1 MAFFRGTSGDDRLP
15 DPQDP
20 LADNSGDD
28 ILVGFEGNDILVG
41 GSGNDILVGFEGNDI
56 LDGGAGN
63 DILGSDPSDIFF
75 PSDETGNDTL
85 LGGDGNDK
93 LFGGEG
99 DDRLIGGNG
108 YDLIYPGRGVGTDTV
123 VFSGNRADYI
133 VSQYVEI
140 STSENKIS
148 VVNIDPLAADAGA
161 TIVGSV
167 EFLEFSDFSLEGT
180 DLYGPGIGVTIQGT
194 SAADRIS
201 ATRTAPGEPLPT
213 IRNDVIFGNDG
224 NDTIDGLA
232 GADTMIGGNGNDTYY
247 VSTSS
252 SDSRK
257 DLVVELEN
265 GGIDTVVIAG
275 GIGVTLDNWVENLR
289 IISTTG
295 GGSGIGNSS
304 NNRMT
309 GTDFFDGLIGLD
321 GNDVLDGGLGADD
334 MYGGPGND
342 TYFVTQGDLVVE
354 LSDEGTDL
362 VYSSSN
368 YTLKANF
375 ENLTLRDN
383 AISGNGNGLA
393 NRITGNS
400 SDNILRGFAGNDALD
415 GKIGADVMSGYTDND
430 TYHVDN
436 AGDQTIENLDE
447 GIDRVIATLDW
458 TLAENTENLTLSS
471 AAMSGIGNALNN
483 SMTGNAESNTLYGLD
498 GNDTL
503 NGGLGADLM
512 DGGLGNDSF
521 YVDHA
526 GDVIIDEGGIDII
539 HSTIDLVLGDGIE
552 NLTLGSNAISGTG
565 NAFANRIVG
574 NSAANILEGRDGLDV
589 LTGGFGADQF
599 VFGPA
604 MISSADRITDFF
616 SGEDKLVFTGSDYG
630 LPAGS
635 LAAGML
641 QFGTNATSDNSAFL
655 FNTANKSL
663 SWDTN
668 GVGAGGLVKLATVS
682 GVTTLIESDF
692 YLV

>member
-1 MAFFRGTSGDDRLP
+1 MAFFRGTSGDDHLP

-20 LADNSGDD
+20 LSDNSGDD
-28 ILVGFEGNDILVG
+28 VLVGLAGNDILEG
-41 GSGNDILVGFEGNDI
+41 GTGDDFLVGFEGNDI

-63 DILGSDPSDIFF
+63 DIVGSDPSDIFF

-85 LGGDGNDK
+85 MGGDGNDK
-93 LFGGEG
+93 LFGGDG

-108 YDLIYPGRGVGTDTV
+108 YDLIYPGRGVGTDTA
-123 VFSGNRADYI
+123 VFSGTRADYI
-133 VSQYVEI
+133 VSQYVNI
-140 STSENKIS
+140 FTSENMIS

-161 TIVGSV
+161 TIVGGID
-167 EFLEFSDFSLEGT
+167 FLEFSDFSLEGI

-201 ATRTAPGEPLPT
+201 ATRTVPGESLPT

-257 DLVVELEN
+257 DIVVELEN
-265 GGIDTVVIAG
+265 GGIDMVVIAG
-275 GIGVTLDNWVENLR
+275 GSGVTLDNWVENLR
-289 IISTTG
+289 IVSTTG
-295 GGSGIGNSS
+295 GGSGVGNSS

-309 GTDFFDGLIGLD
+309 GTDFADFLSGLD
-321 GNDVLDGGLGADD
+321 GNDVLDGGLGGDEL
-334 MYGGPGND
+334 YGGRGND
-342 TYFVTQGDLVVE
+342 TYYVTLGDVIVE
-354 LSDEGTDL
+354 MADEGTDL
-362 VYSSSN
+362 VYSSRN
-368 YTLKANF
+368 HTLKANF
-375 ENLTLRDN
+375 ENLTLRDDSI
-383 AISGNGNGLA
+383 AGNGNELA

-400 SDNILRGFAGNDALD
+400 NDNLLRGFAGNDTLN
-415 GKIGADVMSGYTDND
+415 GKSGADVMSGYEDND

-436 AGDQTIENLDE
+436 ASDQTIENLDE
-447 GIDRVIATLDW
+447 GTDRVVATLDW
-458 TLAENTENLTLSS
+458 TLADHTENLTLSG

-483 SMTGNAESNTLYGLD
+483 SMTGNVQANTLYGLD

-512 DGGLGNDSF
+512 DGGSGNDRF

-526 GDVIIDEGGIDII
+526 GDVIIDESGIDAVT
-539 HSTIDLVLGDGIE
+539 STIDCILANGLE
-552 NLTLGSNAISGTG
+552 NLTLRSNAISGTG
-565 NAFANRIVG
+565 NASANRIVG

-589 LTGGFGADQF
+589 LTGGLGADQF

-604 MISSADRITDFF
+604 MISSADRITDFV

-641 QFGTNATSDNSAFL
+641 QFGANATSDGAAFL
-655 FNTANKSL
+655 FNIANKTL

-668 GVGAGGLVKLATVS
+668 GVEAGGLVKLAALS